1 MHIRRALIKK
11 EKHVTKDVAKKEYDK
26 KWYRSF
32 RKADRSGLTANSPHK
47 IREGIQRFTKNKPFY
62 QLLTELSCQIT
73 LTIQKACILPTAHL
87 RVLFDS
93 QSKLR

>member
-1 MHIRRALIKK
+1 MTENGTGALGRQIEVASLQTAHIKL
-11 EKHVTKDVAKKEYDK
+11 
-26 KWYRSF
+26 
-32 RKADRSGLTANSPHK
+32 
-47 IREGIQRFTKNKPFY
+47 EGIQRFTKNKPFY

-73 LTIQKACILPTAHL
+73 PTIQKACILPTAHL